1 LKHIDTIHKFTI
13 SVLILILVQACSKE
27 SFTSQENASSAPSPN
42 LNISYDCTIG
52 NETVLENDSK
62 LFYLKSSV
70 PYGSTCQSENRT
82 CRRGFF
88 AGTYQYTTCDIDA
101 PHSCLHNGATI
112 AHGQSISAFLQSSV
126 PYGQSCVQ
134 QTRTCNNGILS
145 GSYDFT
151 SCSVGVAASC
161 TFNGSNL
168 AHGASVTA
176 FATSTVDFGFSC
188 QSQMRTCNNGTLSGS
203 YNYAGCAVDAPEAC
217 LFNGVTIPHGG
228 STPAYALDNA
238 PFWTFCGDYLEI
250 RTCYDGALSGNYPY
264 SSCAD

>member
-101 PHSCLHNGATI
+101 PPSCLHNGATI

-134 QTRTCNNGILS
+134 QTRTCNNGIRFHKLLS
-145 GSYDFT
+145 WSRSKLYFQWFKL
-151 SCSVGVAASC
+151 SSWSECHSVCYIDS
-161 TFNGSNL
+161 
-168 AHGASVTA
+168 
-176 FATSTVDFGFSC
+176 
-188 QSQMRTCNNGTLSGS
+188 R
-203 YNYAGCAVDAPEAC
+203 
-217 LFNGVTIPHGG
+217 
-228 STPAYALDNA
+228 
-238 PFWTFCGDYLEI
+238 FWF
-250 RTCYDGALSGNYPY
+250 
-264 SSCAD
+264 